1 MPYRVAPRPPSLVT
15 PGDKVPEVATL
26 SQRLRW
32 QPCHGA
38 RDGHPAVAPETV
50 APPQC
55 HSAQDGGATSVP
67 QCPRWRPHLSATL
80 TLTDIVPHA
89 GAGTEENLSIPSS
102 VCFKQLSFPM
112 EDIPHEVV
120 GWGPPVG

>member
-1 MPYRVAPRPPSLVT
+1 MIPSRTWRRPPGRRGSGGLFIQPAEKAPSAPAMPCRVAPRPPSLVT

-50 APPQC
+50 APAQS

-67 QCPRWRPHLSATL
+67 QCPR
-80 TLTDIVPHA
+80 
-89 GAGTEENLSIPSS
+89 
-102 VCFKQLSFPM
+102 
-112 EDIPHEVV
+112 
-120 GWGPPVG
+120 